1 MTKWIVIL
9 CAVIGTV
16 MATPNLDR
24 KYTVTY
30 GNPKAPIQIVE
41 YMSFGCGPC
50 IQLFS
55 EEFEGIRSTYIDT
68 GDVYWVFHPHPVDLI
83 TVQAMVCLE
92 KLSEHQKRVFLE
104 GVLLESVHSQQADM
118 LSLLQAAMEVLKVR
132 HEDLHDGSA
141 LQATEAF
148 KAAFAYQQSKP
159 QFSGTPTI
167 AINGRVV
174 DEFPTRQR
182 IDQLIQEQ
190 KGRQP

>member
-1 MTKWIVIL
+1 MMKWITIL
-9 CAVIGTV
+9 CSVIGTV
-16 MATPNLDR
+16 MGTPHLDH
-24 KYTVTY
+24 KYTVAY

-41 YMSFGCGPC
+41 YLSFGCRAC

-92 KLSEHQKRVFLE
+92 KLSEHQKRVFFE
-104 GVLLESVHSQQADM
+104 GVVLESVQSTQVEM
-118 LSLLQAAMEVLKVR
+118 LTLLKAAMKVLKVN
-132 HEDLHDGSA
+132 HADLTDSAA

-159 QFSGTPTI
+159 PFSGTPTI
-167 AINGRVV
+167 EINGRVV
-174 DEFPTRQR
+174 DEFPTRQC

-190 KGRQP
+190 KGQR